1 MTRPLMQHGVGQP
14 QELFTQKKTDQKLL
28 RQLERELSHRQVP
41 RAVLLLEE
49 VRRALRAIPSVEE
62 SGDTVPATHITP
74 ASEQPAQDMRFVG
87 TEPEEFTTSPG
98 GETTS
103 RPPRKAFARKDSPK
117 DADLGAMA
125 LDVALKTL
133 RAAPGAPWESVE
145 LARRQIVQLA
155 SPASAGQLSPESR
168 ESLRSAARRANFAYS
183 MLWKARTGR

>member
-1 MTRPLMQHGVGQP
+1 MTRPLMQHGVGQL

-49 VRRALRAIPSVEE
+49 VRRALRAIPSAEE

-74 ASEQPAQDMRFVG
+74 VAKQPAQDVRFVG

-98 GETTS
+98 RETS
-103 RPPRKAFARKDSPK
+103 RPPREAFARKDSPEY
-117 DADLGAMA
+117 ADLGAMT
-125 LDVALKTL
+125 LDAALKTL

-145 LARRQIVQLA
+145 FARRQIAQLA
-155 SPASAGQLSPESR
+155 SPASAGQLSPERR
-168 ESLRSAARRANFAYS
+168 ESLRLAARRANFAYS